1 MTDDLIDRLSDDL
14 RPVPKGAIPRRLGMA
29 LIPGAIVAAIA
40 MLAWLGLRPDLAE
53 AVFGMMYWWKF
64 LYTAIFAG
72 LAFWAATRLA
82 RPGGSMRQP
91 MIALFALIV
100 FAGAMGVAQLIIMP
114 PEMSRQ
120 LVMGGSALVC
130 PFYIA
135 ALSIPI
141 YAATVFVMRRLAP
154 TNLAAAGLAAGLLAG
169 SAAAWVY
176 AFHCAENGMP
186 FLAIWYTTGILIS
199 AGIGAVLGRWAL
211 RW

>member
-1 MTDDLIDRLSDDL
+1 MTDDLIARLSDDL
-14 RPVPKGAIPRRLGMA
+14 KPAARGAVQGRLGMA
-29 LIPGAIVAAIA
+29 LIPGIIVAAVA
-40 MLAWLGLRPDLAE
+40 MVLWLGLRPDLAE
-53 AVFGMMYWWKF
+53 AVFGMMFWWKF

-72 LAFWAATRLA
+72 LAFWAVARLA
-82 RPGGSMRQP
+82 RPGGSMRKP
-91 MIALFALIV
+91 MIALFALIA
-100 FAGAMGVAQLIIMP
+100 FTGAMGIAQLMIMP
-114 PEMSRQ
+114 PEMSRV
-120 LVMGGSALVC
+120 LVMGGTALIC

-141 YAATVFVMRRLAP
+141 YAATVLMMRRLAP
-154 TNLAAAGLAAGLLAG
+154 TNLAGAGLAAGLLAG

-199 AGIGAVLGRWAL
+199 AIGGGIMGRWAL

>member
-1 MTDDLIDRLSDDL
+1 MTDDLIDRLAGEL
-14 RPVPKGAIPRRLGMA
+14 RPTPPMMIWRRIGMA
-29 LIPGAIVAAIA
+29 LLVGAILSAIA

-53 AVFGMMYWWKF
+53 AVFGVMFWWKF

-72 LAFWAATRLA
+72 LAFWAVTRLA
-82 RPGGSMRQP
+82 RPGGSMRKP

-100 FAGAMGVAQLIIMP
+100 FAGAMGIAQLMIMP
-114 PEMSRQ
+114 PEISRE
-120 LVMGGSALVC
+120 LVMGGTALVC

-141 YAATVFVMRRLAP
+141 YAATVLVMRRLAP
-154 TNLAAAGLAAGLLAG
+154 TNLAGAGLAAGLLAG

-199 AGIGAVLGRWAL
+199 AIGGAIAGRWAL

>member
-1 MTDDLIDRLSDDL
+1 MTDDLIDRLSGEL
-14 RPVPKGAIPRRLGMA
+14 QPTSKRAIPRRLAMA
-29 LIPGAIVAAIA
+29 LVPGIVVAAIA
-40 MLAWLGLRPDLAE
+40 MLLWLGLRPDLAE

-82 RPGGSMRQP
+82 RPGGSMRKP

-100 FAGAMGVAQLIIMP
+100 VAGAMGIAQLMIMP
-114 PEMSRQ
+114 PEMGRQ

-141 YAATVFVMRRLAP
+141 YAATVLVMRRLAP
-154 TNLAAAGLAAGLLAG
+154 TNLAGAGLAAGLLAG
-169 SAAAWVY
+169 STAAWVY
-176 AFHCAENGMP
+176 AFHCTENGMP

-199 AGIGAVLGRWAL
+199 AIVGAVLGRWAL